1 MGCEGRGTENMR
13 RGVGRRRMEGERK
26 KREEDRGRSVGGVKE
41 GGSE

>member
-13 RGVGRRRMEGERK
+13 RGVGRRRKGK
-26 KREEDRGRSVGGVKE
+26 NVKEDRGRSVGGVKE